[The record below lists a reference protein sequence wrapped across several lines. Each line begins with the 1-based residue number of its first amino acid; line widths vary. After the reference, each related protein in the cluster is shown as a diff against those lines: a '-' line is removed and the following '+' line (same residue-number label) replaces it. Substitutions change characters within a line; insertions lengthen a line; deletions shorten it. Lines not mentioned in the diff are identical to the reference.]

1 MGAFLF
7 APLVQWLLSIMDWQ
21 NALLVLAGLSL
32 ICALY
37 GALMRPLTVDI
48 AEDVFAD
55 EEMVTNVAL
64 LTEPIKDEQNHIVN
78 TREIQPKFR

>member
-21 NALLVLAGLSL
+21 NALLVLAAFSL
-32 ICALY
+32 TCALY
-37 GALMRPLTVDI
+37 GALMKPLTVDI

-55 EEMVTNVAL
+55 EEIEATKVAL
-64 LTEPIKDEQNHIVN
+64 LTEPMKDEQNNIVN
-78 TREIQPKFR
+78 KRET